1 MYKNQCIEELKG
13 DFKLKKY
20 FAAVL
25 VMLAIL
31 LSIGTVFAAT
41 EEELNQQKKEAT
53 EKKQQAEYQVDMTQN
68 TVNGLMTEVE
78 KANDY
83 LSVLDNQNKETQAKI
98 DSLNAQ
104 IAEKQEG
111 IAILSAEQE
120 KQQKDL
126 EKRLQTMYMLG
137 NESYLEV
144 VFSSENYAEL
154 ISNIDKVATIARA
167 DQAAIAS
174 LKNAQQALVDK
185 KTSLEASMAEMEQLK
200 SEQQALVASQQQV
213 VAQREALLNQNQ
225 GILEA
230 YKAEAAKQEQA
241 VKQLDAELAEIA
253 RARAEAEAQKRA
265 AEQAAAQS
273 AGQALPAPSASG
285 FIWPVDNREIT
296 SYFGYRGYEATGGVG
311 TADHDGLDI
320 GAWTG
325 EPIYASAAGTVTLA
339 CEYGG
344 YGNCVIIAHDNGYS
358 TLYGHQ
364 SAIAVS
370 EGQRVNQGDVIGYV
384 GSTGW
389 ATGPHL
395 HISFIDAAGNYA
407 DPLSFIAP

>member
-1 MYKNQCIEELKG
+1 M
-13 DFKLKKY
+13 KKY
-20 FAAVL
+20 IA
-25 VMLAIL
+25 
-31 LSIGTVFAAT
+31 SIFITLTVVFSFSTAFAAT

-68 TVNGLMTEVE
+68 TVNGLMTEVG

-83 LSVLDNQNKETQAKI
+83 LSVLDNQNKTTQAKI
-98 DSLNAQ
+98 DNLNAE
-104 IAEKQEG
+104 IASKQEG
-111 IAILSAEQE
+111 IDTLSAEQE
-120 KQQKDL
+120 KQQQDL

-144 VFSSENYAEL
+144 VFSSENYADL

-167 DQAAIAS
+167 DQAAITS
-174 LKNAQQALVDK
+174 LKNAQQELVEK
-185 KTSLEASMAEMEQLK
+185 KQSLEVSMAEMEQLK
-200 SEQQALVASQQQV
+200 SEQQALIASQQQV
-213 VAQREALLNQNQ
+213 VQQREALLNQNKD
-225 GILEA
+225 ILEA

-253 RARAEAEAQKRA
+253 RVRAEAEAQKRA
-265 AEQAAAQS
+265 AEQAAAAAAS
-273 AGQALPAPSASG
+273 ADNSTASTPAPSAPSASG
-285 FIWPVDNREIT
+285 FIWPVDSREIT

-320 GAWTG
+320 GAWSG
-325 EPIYASAAGTVTLA
+325 EPIYAAAAGTVTLA

-364 SAIAVS
+364 SSIAVS

-389 ATGPHL
+389 STGPHL
-395 HISFIDAAGNYA
+395 HISFIDGAGNYA
-407 DPLSFIAP
+407 DPLSFITP

>member
-1 MYKNQCIEELKG
+1 M
-13 DFKLKKY
+13 KKY
-20 FAAVL
+20 LASIL
-25 VMLAIL
+25 LMLAIVF
-31 LSIGTVFAAT
+31 SISTVFAAT
-41 EEELNQQKKEAT
+41 EEELNQQKKDAT
-53 EKKQQAEYQVDMTQN
+53 EKKHQAEYQVDMTQN
-68 TVNGLMTEVE
+68 TVNGLMVEVE
-78 KANDY
+78 KANNY
-83 LSVLDNQNKETQAKI
+83 LSVLDNQNKTTQAKI
-98 DSLNAQ
+98 DNLNAE
-104 IAEKQEG
+104 IASKQEG
-111 IAILSAEQE
+111 IDILSAEQE
-120 KQQKDL
+120 KQQQDL

-167 DQAAIAS
+167 DQAAITS
-174 LKNAQQALVDK
+174 LKNAQQELVEK
-185 KTSLEASMAEMEQLK
+185 KQSLEASMAEMEQLK
-200 SEQQALVASQQQV
+200 SEQQALLASQQQV
-213 VAQREALLNQNQ
+213 VQQREALLNQNKN
-225 GILEA
+225 ILED

-253 RARAEAEAQKRA
+253 RVRAEAEAQKRA
-265 AEQAAAQS
+265 AEQAAAAAANPTAPAPS
-273 AGQALPAPSASG
+273 APSASG

-325 EPIYASAAGTVTLA
+325 EPIYAAAAGTVTLA

-364 SAIAVS
+364 SSIAVS

-395 HISFIDAAGNYA
+395 HISFIDGAGNYA
-407 DPLSFIAP
+407 DPLSFINP